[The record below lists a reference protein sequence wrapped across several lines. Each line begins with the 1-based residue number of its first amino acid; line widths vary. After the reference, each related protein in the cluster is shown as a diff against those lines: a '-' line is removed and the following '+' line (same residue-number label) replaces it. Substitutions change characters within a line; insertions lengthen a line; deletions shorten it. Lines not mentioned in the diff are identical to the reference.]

1 MGGEIQLSYLDSRDR
16 SEPGVSYSTFQQ
28 RYSLGLSSF
37 LLDPRLLAYSLGVS
51 FQDANVD
58 FRGSD
63 GGLADYEHSDL
74 GYNLSGTFLPYGT
87 LPVTLY
93 ANRQTSDMGST
104 TFSNLPFRVTSDA
117 VGARAS
123 IRRSSWPT
131 INMFAEKATL
141 VSDQAED
148 KRDEDRRTAGI
159 DFKHRR
165 AGWDMAGDY
174 RYEDVESNLAG
185 VSENKVHSANL
196 NAEKA
201 FSEAARVQFLSHYR
215 QDNFLDLLTA
225 TGGLFLKPSPRQD
238 AQATYGFSQVNYGT
252 TTVRNHNLAAGTTYR
267 VKPYWAVL
275 SGVTATWTDS
285 PEASSDTETLR
296 LGTTLAVPAGPLDLT
311 GGYSLSYGLQ
321 HTPQGGG
328 GVLSHA
334 LNLGAAS
341 RGWSRLQLGAGYSAS
356 LDESSV
362 GDGYSRWDQTARVTA
377 AATPTA
383 SLSIHAEGDVS
394 AGSQAYPTER
404 REYTRRAVSSGLD
417 YGIGWAVLT
426 VRGGY
431 SRQDTDGALNEQTF
445 GEARVKLFA
454 ARGLDLSG
462 SVRREWNDYADGGR
476 VTTQVESLLSY
487 RIRLVTLAAEYRLYL
502 DDYPQSRSGRES
514 FYFKMSRAL

>member
-87 LPVTLY
+87 IPVTLY

-159 DFKHRR
+159 DFKHKL
-165 AGWDMAGDY
+165 AGWDTAGDY
-174 RYEDVESNLAG
+174 RWEDVESNLAG
-185 VSENKVHSANL
+185 VSENKVHTANL

-225 TGGLFLKPSPRQD
+225 TGGLFLKQSPRQD
-238 AQATYGFSQVNYGT
+238 AQATYGFSQINYGT

-275 SGVTATWTDS
+275 SGITATWTDS

-334 LNLGAAS
+334 LNLGAAT

-356 LDESSV
+356 FDESSV

-431 SRQDTDGALNEQTF
+431 SRQDTDGALSGQTF
-445 GEARVKLFA
+445 GEARAKLFV

-462 SVRREWNDYADGGR
+462 SVRREWNDYTDGGR